1 MTDNNEKV
9 ILCSKTFAE
18 LDMSDYS
25 DSVDC
30 PVDWS
35 KTLVE
40 RLSQNSCG
48 RDVLCREGS
57 LEIVRIISDI
67 SEGKG
72 EEDDMA
78 LLDELLETI
87 KANANCEMGRTAA
100 ERINGLL
107 GRQGEKWS
115 QHIMRKR
122 CPDLVCTALI
132 SLHIAPEKCT
142 GCGECKVVC
151 PEGVIAGGPNLI
163 HVIDRA
169 SCTKCLECFNIC
181 PEAAVV
187 KTTTGA
193 IIRAPEEP
201 VPVGE
206 VGRSGGEGR
215 RRRRRG

>member
-1 MTDNNEKV
+1 MTYYNEKA

-35 KTLVE
+35 KTLIDK
-40 RLSQNSCG
+40 LSKNNCG

-57 LEIVRIISDI
+57 LEIARIISDI

-72 EEDDMA
+72 KEDDKA
-78 LLDELLETI
+78 LLAELLEAI
-87 KANANCEMGRTAA
+87 KANANCEMSRTAA

-107 GRQGEKWS
+107 SGYGEKWS
-115 QHIMRKR
+115 QHIIRKR
-122 CPDLVCTALI
+122 CPDLVCAALI
-132 SLHIAPEKCT
+132 ALHIDPEKCT
-142 GCGECKVVC
+142 GCGECKSGC
-151 PEGVIAGGPNLI
+151 PEDAIAGGPNLI

-169 SCTKCLECFNIC
+169 SCTKCLKCFNIC

-193 IIRAPEEP
+193 IIRAPEAPIP
-201 VPVGE
+201 VCE
-206 VGRSGGEGR
+206 AGRSGGESR